1 MIFVT
6 DIDCGNFTTL
16 ENGVYILNDSSDTTY
31 GANADVKCDA
41 GYIASVDIITCT
53 INGTWANATCSAIG
67 KHVGF
72 NNRFEVN
79 FNIRFLIYK

>member
-16 ENGVYILNDSSDTTY
+16 ENGVYILVDSSDTTF
-31 GANADVKCDA
+31 GAKADVTCDA
-41 GYIASVDIITCT
+41 GYIASVDVITCT

-67 KHVGF
+67 KHIAW
-72 NNRFEVN
+72 NSRFEYILKIC
-79 FNIRFLIYK
+79 FCF